1 MIKRL
6 CHGDTFSLY
15 HILTFQVKSCQLY
28 VVFFHTSDRNIVYL
42 IDATQRYIVVF
53 PDIPLNVRP
62 FEIVPVR
69 CPRQISQ
76 IENVSVSIVPTGF
89 PNLLDRLLFEFV
101 SFVDQP
107 VDPLLLFID
116 QTKHLLDFVHRCR
129 MRPACV
135 IEPDRT
141 GQRSRLE
148 VCDPHHTA
156 RDLIIQEPDVF
167 QI

>member
-42 IDATQRYIVVF
+42 IYTTQRYIVVF
-53 PDIPLNVRP
+53 PDIPLDIRP
-62 FEIVPVR
+62 LEVVSVR

-76 IENVSVSIVPTGF
+76 IENMSVSIVPTGC

-101 SFVDQP
+101 SFIDQSVDAFF
-107 VDPLLLFID
+107 LFID
-116 QTKHLLDFVHRCR
+116 QTEHLLDLVHRCR

-141 GQRSRLE
+141 GQR
-148 VCDPHHTA
+148 A
-156 RDLIIQEPDVF
+156 
-167 QI
+167 

>member
-15 HILTFQVKSCQLY
+15 HILTFRVKSCQLY

-42 IDATQRYIVVF
+42 IYTTQRYIVVF
-53 PDIPLNVRP
+53 PDIPLDVRP
-62 FEIVPVR
+62 LEIIPIL

-76 IENVSVSIVPTGF
+76 IENMSVSVISTGLL
-89 PNLLDRLLFEFV
+89 NLLDRLLFEFV
-101 SFVDQP
+101 SFVDQS
-107 VDPLLLFID
+107 VDAFFLFID
-116 QTKHLLDFVHRCR
+116 QTEHLLDFVHRCR

-141 GQRSRLE
+141 GQRAGFEIS
-148 VCDPHHTA
+148 DPHHTA

>member
-62 FEIVPVR
+62 LEIVSVR

-101 SFVDQP
+101 SFVNQP
-107 VDPLLLFID
+107 VDTLFLFID
-116 QTKHLLDFVHRCR
+116 QTEHLLDLVHRCR

-141 GQRSRLE
+141 GQRS
-148 VCDPHHTA
+148 
-156 RDLIIQEPDVF
+156 
-167 QI
+167 

>member
-28 VVFFHTSDRNIVYL
+28 VVFFHTSHRNIVYL
-42 IDATQRYIVVF
+42 IYTTQRYIVVF
-53 PDIPLNVRP
+53 PDIPLDVRP
-62 FEIVPVR
+62 LEIVPIL

-76 IENVSVSIVPTGF
+76 IENMSVSVISTGLL
-89 PNLLDRLLFEFV
+89 NLLDRLLFEFI
-101 SFVDQP
+101 SFIDQFVDSF
-107 VDPLLLFID
+107 LLFID
-116 QTKHLLDFVHRCR
+116 QTEHLLDLVHRSG

-141 GQRSRLE
+141 GQR
-148 VCDPHHTA
+148 A
-156 RDLIIQEPDVF
+156 
-167 QI
+167 